1 MSEDRPGATALID
14 REGNLIELETV
25 DDPGFRWTAKSRR
38 FVRLLA
44 RLGNAGEAAIRA
56 GYSKNFKPSV
66 LTNRPTVRAAL
77 AYEIRQLADAE
88 LESAESI
95 ITRASRWANINP
107 GDYFVDDWQ
116 LKAPEELSEDQAKC
130 IKKVKRTVNQ
140 HGVNIE
146 VEFHDAM
153 RANEQ
158 LARILGL
165 LGPETD
171 SQAPDETAR
180 AIKRYL
186 SLIDEA
192 DGLAPQEPGSKPTA
206 H

>member
-1 MSEDRPGATALID
+1 MSEDQPGATALVD
-14 REGNLIELETV
+14 REGNLIEVETA

-44 RLGNAGEAAIRA
+44 RLGNAGEAAQRA

-95 ITRASRWANINP
+95 ITRASRWAN
-107 GDYFVDDWQ
+107 VDPREFFGEDWVP
-116 LKAPEELSEDQAKC
+116 KDPTELTAEQAKC

-140 HGVNIE
+140 HGTNYEI
-146 VEFHDAM
+146 EFHDAM

-165 LGPETD
+165 LGPEGD

-186 SLIDEA
+186 AMIDEA
-192 DGLAPQEPGSKPTA
+192 DGIAPQGQGTSPTT